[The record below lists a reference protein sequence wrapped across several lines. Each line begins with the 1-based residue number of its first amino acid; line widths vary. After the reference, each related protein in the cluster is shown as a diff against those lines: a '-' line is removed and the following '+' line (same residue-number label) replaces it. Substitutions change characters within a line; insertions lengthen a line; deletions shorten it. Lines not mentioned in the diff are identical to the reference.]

1 MSKLWENIWT
11 NEKLIYHSIHG
22 AWKTALYKNFK
33 IQQFSFLNSYI
44 EVWATVFIRH
54 AQYHNKNKITK
65 LTKKDITLMNT
76 KMCSGNL
83 ETKCAFDLVECIC
96 EEFLY
101 IYLYSL
107 FFILVCM
114 VLWYRQHY
122 MQYTVLSICVKTF
135 IDYQWRIDIQG
146 VSI

>member
-1 MSKLWENIWT
+1 
-11 NEKLIYHSIHG
+11 
-22 AWKTALYKNFK
+22 
-33 IQQFSFLNSYI
+33 
-44 EVWATVFIRH
+44 
-54 AQYHNKNKITK
+54 
-65 LTKKDITLMNT
+65 MNT